1 MDINLRL
8 EKITKLFFFYGGV
21 YKMEQIKISHD
32 CLIELERSG
41 KLYQFS
47 PAFWH
52 TQLHSGLFAYSPQRR
67 NM

>member
-1 MDINLRL
+1 
-8 EKITKLFFFYGGV
+8 
-21 YKMEQIKISHD
+21 MEQIKISHD